1 MAKNV
6 LSLAVFAFETI
17 NGSDYFSVMTRQ
29 RMSDGK
35 YELPSTII
43 DELETDPEDCVR
55 KCLSGSVNLPER
67 VNTFSVG
74 TYPGDKDGEKS
85 IVTVYGVFLDTRPN
99 DAFGINWMIVAPEGT
114 LRKPLEEADEF
125 ILSEAQRA
133 LITHILCGE
142 LSSFTPESKRRLME
156 LFVPKRVLKQIA
168 AQLEGYT
175 KVDVSGLESVP
186 DDDLREALEA
196 RQDKDNNPKY
206 HVYDYF
212 HPSLA
217 VDIVV
222 LSKKI
227 YRDDNKFWHVEL
239 KLPLIKRSTGLGSGW
254 WGLPGG
260 FIRKEDFIEAGWNG
274 EETDFDYKVF
284 PKYRN
289 ALNNGK
295 RTVSIAARRILTEK
309 TGISLDS
316 DAMLY
321 PLYVRDN
328 PMRGTADKVPVVAET
343 LLTIIS
349 DFEDKYEVLEP
360 AKNSNVEKARWFTIR
375 RFIYNEK
382 GELIKE
388 EDGRIDKDTVSA
400 LSSDKRS
407 PIDLRNN
414 GDETDAFIYGDTL
427 VVNYFKGDRIDNYY
441 RGEQLTAP
449 ADGMNPQDMFI
460 FADHRDAIID
470 ALQYVKEQTLT
481 KTILAD
487 FMMKSR
493 DELDSQNIFEFG
505 AFKVVYDALV
515 FPEETLRQSLESK
528 VVAKKNTGNNNN
540 KDNNG
545 FLVKPEGNPHGKYR
559 IDIEKYRK
567 FLYRNVSI
575 F

>member
-17 NGSDYFSVMTRQ
+17 NGTEYLSVLTRQ
-29 RMSDGK
+29 RMTDGK
-35 YELPSTII
+35 FELPSISI
-43 DELETDPEDCVR
+43 DELDANPEVHVR
-55 KCLSGSVNLPER
+55 KCLAESINLPEHI
-67 VNTFSVG
+67 NTFAVG
-74 TYPGDKDGEKS
+74 TYPGEREGEKC
-85 IVTVYGVFLDTRPN
+85 IVTVYGVFLDKRPN

-114 LRKPLEEADEF
+114 LRKPMEEDDEF
-125 ILSEAQRA
+125 ILSEAQKA
-133 LITHILCGE
+133 LTTQLLCGKS
-142 LSSFTPESKRRLME
+142 SSFTPESKKRLME
-156 LFVPKRVLKQIA
+156 LFVPKGVLKQIA

-175 KVDVSGLESVP
+175 KVDISGLDSVP
-186 DDDLREALEA
+186 DDDLRKALEA
-196 RQDKDNNPKY
+196 RRDKDNNPKY

-212 HPSLA
+212 HPGLA

-239 KLPLIKRSTGLGSGW
+239 KIPLIKRSSELAAGW

-260 FIRKEDFIEAGWNG
+260 FIRKKDFTGWDGGEIE
-274 EETDFDYKVF
+274 FDYTNF

-289 ALNNGK
+289 ALSNEN
-295 RTVSIAARRILTEK
+295 RAVSIAAKRILTEK
-309 TGISLDS
+309 TGISLNRE
-316 DAMLY
+316 AMLY
-321 PLYVRDN
+321 PFFVLDN
-328 PMRGTADKVPVVAET
+328 PMRGTADGVPVIAVT
-343 LLTIIS
+343 LLTILS
-349 DFEDKYEVLEP
+349 DYEDQYGVLKP
-360 AKNSNVEKARWFTIR
+360 AKDSNVEEARWFTIR

-388 EDGRIDKDTVSA
+388 EDGKVDKDTVSA
-400 LSSDKRS
+400 LNSDKRS

-414 GDETDAFIYGDTL
+414 SDETDAFISGNTL
-427 VVNYFKGDRIDNYY
+427 VINYFKGKRIENYY
-441 RGEQLTAP
+441 KGEKLEEPTDEISAQSMYL
-449 ADGMNPQDMFI
+449 

-487 FMMKSR
+487 FMMKSN
-493 DELDSQNIFEFG
+493 DELDQQNVFEFG